1 MQHMYCRNFNC
12 CCFVTIKLDIININ
26 RTHMS
31 ISRHLVINITRTID
45 VDYFNSPSIFNES
58 LY

>member
-45 VDYFNSPSIFNES
+45 VDYFNSPSIFNE
-58 LY
+58 